1 MNLGNVMTDPHGA
14 ADLILRLYEIR
25 REDELRRARDWF
37 AGQFFPAT
45 VEDVMAAWTGPE
57 SARYRMVTTYWEMA
71 AALVNHGGI
80 PEAMFHDA
88 NTEHVAVWVK
98 LRPHL
103 ERVRQAA
110 RYPSYL
116 SQLERLMTR
125 MPDLEERSVPM
136 LAYMELKRRQLAA
149 ALVPTDLPRAPDP
162 AG

>member
-1 MNLGNVMTDPHGA
+1 MSEIYGA
-14 ADLILRLYEIR
+14 AELILRLYEIR
-25 REDELRRARDWF
+25 REDEMRRARDWF
-37 AGQFFPAT
+37 AGQFFPST
-45 VEDVMAAWTGPE
+45 PEEVLAAWTGPE

-71 AALVNHGGI
+71 ATLVNHGAI
-80 PEAMFHDA
+80 PEDLFHDA

-103 ERVRQAA
+103 ERLRQMA

-125 MPDLEERSVPM
+125 MPDLEERSAPI
-136 LAYMELKRRQLAA
+136 LAYLELRRQQRASTPPPA
-149 ALVPTDLPRAPDP
+149 EAPPAPDP

>member
-1 MNLGNVMTDPHGA
+1 MSETHGA
-14 ADLILRLYEIR
+14 AELILRLYEIR

-37 AGQFFPAT
+37 AAQFFPST
-45 VEDVMAAWTGPE
+45 VEEVLQAWTGPE

-71 AALVNHGGI
+71 AALVNHGAI

-103 ERVRQAA
+103 ERLRQVAK
-110 RYPSYL
+110 YPSYL

-125 MPDLEERSVPM
+125 MPDLEERSAPM
-136 LAYMELKRRQLAA
+136 LAYMELKRKQLASARPAVDA
-149 ALVPTDLPRAPDP
+149 AAPAPDP

>member
-1 MNLGNVMTDPHGA
+1 MNETHGA
-14 ADLILRLYEIR
+14 AELILRLYEIR
-25 REDELRRARDWF
+25 RDDELRRARDWF
-37 AGQFFPAT
+37 AGQFFPQSAEE
-45 VEDVMAAWTGPE
+45 VLAAWTGPE

-71 AALVNHGGI
+71 ATLVNHGAI

-103 ERVRQAA
+103 ERLRQVAK
-110 RYPSYL
+110 YPSYL

-125 MPDLEERSVPM
+125 MPDLEERSAPM
-136 LAYMELKRRQLAA
+136 QAYLELKRKQRASASLPADAA
-149 ALVPTDLPRAPDP
+149 PPAPDP